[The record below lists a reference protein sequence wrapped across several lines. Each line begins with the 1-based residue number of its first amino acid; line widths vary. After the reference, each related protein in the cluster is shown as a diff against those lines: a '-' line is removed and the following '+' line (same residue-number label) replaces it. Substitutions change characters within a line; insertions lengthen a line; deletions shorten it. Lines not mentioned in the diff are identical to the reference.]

1 MRIDRGSADSGSR
14 PRQGDAPGG
23 AFDAVVFDL
32 DGTLADTA
40 EDLSDAMN
48 RVLRGR
54 GFAVHDVDAYKQMV
68 GKGIRN
74 LVTVAL
80 PPGARD
86 EATVTACND
95 ELLADYGE
103 HCLVKTRLYPGI
115 TELLGALKAEGIP
128 LAVFSNKAEDL
139 TRRIVGALTAPG
151 VFVAVVGARAGRPL
165 KPDPTPALRLAELLG
180 SAPARVAYVG
190 DSDTDMRT
198 AVAAGMQPVGVSW
211 GFRSPAELVEHGAAV
226 VLDHPTQLL
235 DLLHHRGSRRPA
247 GDQPVATG

>member
-1 MRIDRGSADSGSR
+1 MPDPAPVTIVTLPSRRPFMGILRRSSMPGLPRECGAVLTGILLHVPNENRCALTSDQGSGPVRIDRGSADPGSR

-54 GFAVHDVDAYKQMV
+54 GFAVHDVDAYEQMV

-115 TELLGALKAEGIP
+115 TNCSARSKPKASRWP
-128 LAVFSNKAEDL
+128 CSPTRPKAS
-139 TRRIVGALTAPG
+139 
-151 VFVAVVGARAGRPL
+151 RAASSVP
-165 KPDPTPALRLAELLG
+165 
-180 SAPARVAYVG
+180 
-190 DSDTDMRT
+190 
-198 AVAAGMQPVGVSW
+198 
-211 GFRSPAELVEHGAAV
+211 
-226 VLDHPTQLL
+226 
-235 DLLHHRGSRRPA
+235 
-247 GDQPVATG
+247 